1 MNGCILETNLEGQG
15 WYYVFHF
22 VVSNLGAEI
31 FLKKRQYQKRVHKM
45 EDWGTSVHF
54 VLGFQEIPF
63 TLYTF
68 VLAKILQNGV
78 KFIQKLTPRFK
89 NHMRNLGNFREAAGN
104 QKSWNSMGYFCAKNT
119 FFQLKHYILRIYL
132 TLLSATCVKI
142 HQILY
147 WNHKSFF
154 TTQLLC
160 IFLAHI
166 IILHNITSHNITY
179 FLQKWFIK
187 VQVSRLSTARIKTHQ
202 IPHVIFETKSQFF
215 LKICITFQC
224 RET

>member
-1 MNGCILETNLEGQG
+1 MDVSLRLILKDKGGTMFSILLFLTWELRYFWKRGNIKKGCIKWKIEAPLYTLF
-15 WYYVFHF
+15 WAF
-22 VVSNLGAEI
+22 
-31 FLKKRQYQKRVHKM
+31 KK
-45 EDWGTSVHF
+45 
-54 VLGFQEIPF
+54 IPF

-89 NHMRNLGNFREAAGN
+89 NHMRNLDNFREAAGN

-154 TTQLLC
+154 TTQLFC